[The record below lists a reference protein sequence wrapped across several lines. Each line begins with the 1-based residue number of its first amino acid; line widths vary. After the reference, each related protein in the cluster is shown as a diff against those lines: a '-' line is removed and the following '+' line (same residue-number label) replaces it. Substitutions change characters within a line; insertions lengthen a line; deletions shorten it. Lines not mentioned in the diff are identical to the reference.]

1 VRGIAGIV
9 LAAGAGVRFGGP
21 KQLAVLRGRPLLE
34 HSLRTLAESA
44 LERRLVVLG
53 SAAGRI
59 LAEVDLQGAEPIV
72 CEEWEEGQAASLAA
86 GIRAASGADAVV
98 IILGDQ
104 PLISP
109 AAIEKVIGAR
119 GAGAVAIRA
128 TYGGAPGHPVL
139 IERELFAST
148 LRLGGDAGAGALLET
163 ERDRV
168 REVPC
173 DGLGSPA
180 DVDTPASLAELDARE

>member
-1 VRGIAGIV
+1 MV
-9 LAAGAGVRFGGP
+9 LAAGAGARFGEP

-34 HSLRTLAESA
+34 HSLRTLAGSA

-53 SAAGRI
+53 SAAERI
-59 LAEVDLQGAEPIV
+59 LAEVDLHGAEPVV
-72 CEEWEEGQAASLAA
+72 CEEWKRGQAASLAA
-86 GIRAASGADAVV
+86 GIRAASGAEAVV

-109 AAIEKVIGAR
+109 AAIERVIGAR
-119 GAGAVAIRA
+119 GWGAVAVRA

-139 IERELFAST
+139 LEHELFASA
-148 LRLGGDAGAGALLET
+148 LRLRGDAGARALLEDH
-163 ERDRV
+163 RDRV
-168 REVPC
+168 RDVPC

-180 DVDTPASLAELDARE
+180 DVDTPASLVELEAPE